1 MSKSDTTQQTR
12 ESQCVLVGT
21 YRLEN
26 KAWIQERKVYNLP
39 LPDSADAKAY
49 EKFTSVVLYAGD
61 ELPLAYTAEF
71 SQVVEKA
78 WLKENGYSMAA
89 MPHSKRYVLFALKK
103 KSSASKLL
111 ANPSSDVFVC
121 STRWTGK
128 IDAAFYSNALPDC
141 GGKSI
146 PNIFEKIKPYFNK
159 WKSACAFNPVQM
171 DFFGVIDKHLSKLD
185 IVTKCP
191 ADGVKY
197 AMIDLFAGAGG
208 LSEGLEEAGFHSI
221 FASEIVPQYADTYRK
236 NHPGTTVMTQ
246 DIRKLDAES
255 IRKQLGIRKGQLA
268 LIAGGPPCQGFSINA
283 PIRSTLDQRNHL
295 FKEYLRFV
303 DAFEP
308 RAVLIEN
315 VPGLVSFEDGDTLHA
330 ILKALG
336 ELGYGADV
344 RILGAAYYGVPQ
356 MRWRTVILGLRGKE
370 LPRNAF
376 PEPVCHAPIRPNFT
390 ATFDGHSL
398 LKVPAADIPGNF
410 VSVKDAIGDLPPLKG
425 GEKGT
430 ECKEYLFAPE
440 CDFQRAVRR
449 GSPGVYN
456 HEAPRLSPINLQR
469 LKYIKPGGNWT
480 DIPYDLL
487 PTGMKKARKSDHTKR
502 YGRLTPN
509 GLASTILTKCDPH
522 WGAYFHYAQDRSL
535 TVREAARCQSF
546 PDHYIFYG
554 SQQEQYAQVGNAVP
568 PMLAKAVGVAL
579 KAVLDEEEGC

>member
-1 MSKSDTTQQTR
+1 MKKAETSDF
-12 ESQCVLVGT
+12 SCVLVGT
-21 YRLEN
+21 YRPEN
-26 KAWIQERKVYNLP
+26 ADWIRRKKLYNLP
-39 LPDSADAKAY
+39 IAEGGNAAAVFG
-49 EKFTSVVLYAGD
+49 KFTSVVLYAED
-61 ELPLAYTAEF
+61 ALPLAYAAKF
-71 SQVVEKA
+71 SKVVDRD
-78 WLKENGYSMAA
+78 WLKANGYSVARV
-89 MPHSKRYVLFALKK
+89 PHGSCYALFALGEKT
-103 KSSASKLL
+103 SAAKMLSG
-111 ANPSSDVFVC
+111 PEPEVFVC
-121 STRWTGK
+121 SSRWTGK
-128 IDAAFYSNALPDC
+128 IDADFYSRPLPSC

-146 PNIFEKIKPYFNK
+146 PNIFEKLRPYFKK

-171 DFFGVIDKHLSKLD
+171 DFFEMIDRDSSRLD
-185 IVTKCP
+185 LVTKNQ
-191 ADGVKY
+191 ADGIDDS
-197 AMIDLFAGAGG
+197 MIDLFAGAGG
-208 LSEGLEEAGFHSI
+208 LSEGLEEAGFHGV
-221 FASEIVPQYADTYRK
+221 FASEIVPQYADTYRR

-246 DIRKLDAES
+246 DIRKLDADD
-255 IRKQLGIRKGQLA
+255 IRKQLGIEKGQLT

-303 DAFEP
+303 DAFQP

-330 ILKALG
+330 ILNALG

-370 LPRNAF
+370 LPRCAF

-398 LKVPAADIPGNF
+398 LKIPSADIPGNF
-410 VSVKDAIGDLPPLKG
+410 VSVKDAIGDLPPVRA
-425 GEKGT
+425 GERGA
-430 ECKEYLFAPE
+430 ECKDYLFAPK
-440 CDFQRAVRR
+440 CDFQRAVRC
-449 GSPGVYN
+449 GSTGVYN

-469 LKYIKPGGNWT
+469 LQYIRPGGNWT
-480 DIPYDLL
+480 DIPHDLL
-487 PTGMKKARKSDHTKR
+487 PRGMKLARRSDHTKR
-502 YGRLTPN
+502 YGRLSPD

-554 SQQEQYAQVGNAVP
+554 SQQEQFAQVGNAVP
-568 PMLAKAVGVAL
+568 PLLAKAVGVAL
-579 KAVLDEEEGC
+579 KAVLDEV

>member
-1 MSKSDTTQQTR
+1 MRKAEISGFS
-12 ESQCVLVGT
+12 CVLVGT
-21 YRLEN
+21 YRMEN
-26 KAWIQERKVYNLP
+26 ADWIRRKKLYNLP
-39 LPDSADAKAY
+39 LDESADPSVY
-49 EKFTSVVLYAGD
+49 RRFTAVVLYAED
-61 ELPLAYTAEF
+61 AAPLAYTAKF
-71 SQVVEKA
+71 SEVVDRDG
-78 WLKENGYSMAA
+78 LKVNGYSVAKV
-89 MPHSKRYVLFALKK
+89 PHGNRYALFALGEKT
-103 KSSASKLL
+103 SAAKVL
-111 ANPSSDVFVC
+111 SDPEAEVFVC

-128 IDAAFYSNALPDC
+128 IDADFYSRPLPSC

-146 PNIFEKIKPYFNK
+146 PNIFEKLRPYFGK

-171 DFFGVIDKHLSKLD
+171 DFFEMIDKGSSRLDLVSKN
-185 IVTKCP
+185 P
-191 ADGVKY
+191 ADGIDY
-197 AMIDLFAGAGG
+197 SMIDLFAGAGG
-208 LSEGLEEAGFHSI
+208 LSEGLEEAGFHGV
-221 FASEIVPQYADTYRK
+221 FASEIVPQYADTYRR
-236 NHPGTTVMTQ
+236 NHPSTTVMTQ
-246 DIRKLDAES
+246 DIRKLDADD
-255 IRKQLGIRKGQLA
+255 IRKQLGIEKGQLA

-303 DAFEP
+303 DAFQP

-330 ILKALG
+330 ILNALG

-370 LPRNAF
+370 LPRCAF

-398 LKVPAADIPGNF
+398 LKIPAADIPGNF
-410 VSVKDAIGDLPPLKG
+410 VSVKDAIGDLPPVRA
-425 GEKGT
+425 GERGA
-430 ECKEYLFAPE
+430 ECKGYLFAPK
-440 CDFQRAVRR
+440 CDFQRAVRC
-449 GSPGVYN
+449 GSAGVYN

-469 LKYIKPGGNWT
+469 LQYIRPGGNWT
-480 DIPYDLL
+480 DIPHDLL
-487 PTGMKKARKSDHTKR
+487 PRGMKLARRSDHTKR
-502 YGRLTPN
+502 YGRLSPD

-554 SQQEQYAQVGNAVP
+554 SQQEQFAQVGNAVP
-568 PMLAKAVGVAL
+568 PLLAKAVGVAL
-579 KAVLDEEEGC
+579 KAVLDEE